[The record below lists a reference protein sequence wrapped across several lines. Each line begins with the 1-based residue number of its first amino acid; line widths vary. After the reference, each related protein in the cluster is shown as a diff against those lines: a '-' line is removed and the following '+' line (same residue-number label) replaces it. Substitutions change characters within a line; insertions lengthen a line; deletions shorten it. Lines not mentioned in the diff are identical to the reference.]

1 MRQGLQIKQPAPILF
16 TQAGYA
22 QLKVKREELLAKREE
37 VLIALQRAREMG
49 DLSEN
54 GAYTAARF
62 ELSNTD
68 RELRR
73 VEHNLKYGKVIEPT
87 RDGVIGFGSVV
98 TVELK
103 GQEYT
108 YTLVGTEES
117 DPQKN
122 ILSLESPI
130 GRALQGKREGEM
142 ARVIMPDRELEYQVK
157 KIL

>member
-1 MRQGLQIKQPAPILF
+1 
-16 TQAGYA
+16 
-22 QLKVKREELLAKREE
+22 
-37 VLIALQRAREMG
+37 
-49 DLSEN
+49 
-54 GAYTAARF
+54 
-62 ELSNTD
+62 
-68 RELRR
+68 ELRR

>member
-16 TQAGYA
+16 TQAGYT
-22 QLKVKREELLAKREE
+22 QLKVKREELLVKREE